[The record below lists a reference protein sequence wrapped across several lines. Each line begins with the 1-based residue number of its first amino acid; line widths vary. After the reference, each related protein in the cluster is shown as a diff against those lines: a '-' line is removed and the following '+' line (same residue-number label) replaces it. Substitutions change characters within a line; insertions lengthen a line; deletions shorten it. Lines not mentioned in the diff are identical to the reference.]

1 MITLDSPWRRLGAFP
16 IATWRDEFRRVG
28 SPMLPDADACV
39 EAAGP
44 HGALAL
50 AQAFVEDKYAT
61 TGSKPQAKNP
71 LNLRPG
77 PGRMT
82 PTVTVPGKGEFL
94 VFDAYADCFREWRRR
109 LFDEAE
115 TYKAPPG
122 GRGPYA
128 LAGEG
133 ILDLIADAYCP
144 KGPPGTPEFANDP
157 EAYARSLVTMLDR
170 LNAPLLDQVDD
181 DQDAPAA
188 GIVFGR
194 VPRPSIVDKT
204 IGDKILPNGDTNGYN
219 LLGTRKGLLV
229 GTCLHRMH
237 GNLQG
242 TFDHFS
248 RVDIGALTDYGVG
261 GVLDPERDGQIWQY
275 NDPEGERT
283 PWANGVGPG
292 EGSSDDPAGI
302 AFKRAF
308 ANEMNQGLIPHNRRL
323 VSIETSGFLPDHD
336 HTESEVT
343 DAQVDSL
350 AHLVAFWQDRIG
362 VPWNVFPNHPTLG
375 IKTLYFHDSF
385 STKNCPGQKLHART
399 DEIIEKARAIMRQH
413 QGGHGVVAAT
423 ITDPT
428 KIEGI
433 DAALLKR
440 WFGKVKA
447 EDGQTI
453 QYDPADPVAKLWG
466 TAGATSGEFPAI
478 TEVQVFTDSPQQ
490 TRRYTRFGDGLTV
503 FQTTG
508 AKPTLLQGNGAGF
521 PTGMDA
527 GLAECWF
534 GKATAEDGQVVRF
547 DQSDAVCALWLR
559 NGSATGHYPTLVEV
573 EVFEDSPSQTRRYY
587 RFAGGLTIFQPTSEK
602 PRLLHDGG
610 EAFPAGMDAGLARRW
625 FGEGPSENGHTLHF
639 QQGDPASSLWLGA
652 GIESGQFPAV
662 AEVQV
667 FKDSPQQT
675 RRYTRF
681 ADGLTIFETTGESAR
696 ILRG

>member
-466 TAGATSGEFPAI
+466 AAGAISGEFPAI
-478 TEVQVFTDSPQQ
+478 TEVQVFADSPQQ

-527 GLAECWF
+527 GLAERWF
-534 GKATAEDGQVVRF
+534 GKVTAEDGQVSPLRSIGRGLRALAPEWIRHRALPQPGRGRGLRGQSVANAPVLPVRRRPHHF
-547 DQSDAVCALWLR
+547 SADQREATAAPRWRRDIPGR
-559 NGSATGHYPTLVEV
+559 NGRGSGAPLV
-573 EVFEDSPSQTRRYY
+573 RRGT
-587 RFAGGLTIFQPTSEK
+587 AGERPHTPL
-602 PRLLHDGG
+602 
-610 EAFPAGMDAGLARRW
+610 PAG
-625 FGEGPSENGHTLHF
+625 
-639 QQGDPASSLWLGA
+639 
-652 GIESGQFPAV
+652 
-662 AEVQV
+662 
-667 FKDSPQQT
+667 
-675 RRYTRF
+675 
-681 ADGLTIFETTGESAR
+681 
-696 ILRG
+696 